1 MARLEI
7 DIVAK
12 NAGSAIGAINSTSSA
27 ISKLEKSYAAAKS
40 RSAELYRQ
48 SNQLQA
54 QFRALQASVSSGA
67 ISQSKFNAES
77 SKLSIEM
84 TRVAGAI
91 QLTNNRVNSLKAT
104 IEQINNPTRSLGTSM
119 KQLQGYSNDFTSG
132 IRSSNAVAVE
142 FSRIIQDAPYG
153 IQGVANNI
161 QQLTQNYAHY
171 TRSVRE
177 AAAAQGQTVTTG
189 ALVRGALGSLLSPLN
204 LLTLGISAVTAG
216 WVAYEKYQQRADKAA
231 REASKS
237 TKDYAENLN
246 NLSRALYAAS
256 QSYGSDIAKLNTLIT
271 VTRDASA
278 SVRSRRQALEEIQ
291 KMYPRVFN
299 AFDTETIKT
308 QAATIAYRELTASI
322 ISAANARAAE
332 GRIAEKAG
340 QQLSLDEQRKDLR
353 AQLELQKELAEERR
367 KADLSAEFGEYGG
380 NVFLAQQAAA
390 AANKVNDT
398 EKQIVNNL
406 LERAKLQEDIN
417 ELTEFAVTQQKNVNT
432 QLLDTTKITNAAA
445 NAARNYSNAITSIME
460 RSGGA
465 ASISGL
471 IGIDLETDKIR
482 VEYEKLYTDLNQ
494 LEDKIRNDSKIKAE
508 KRAEILSK
516 IDQARAQLGINEA
529 KRLSDAEI
537 AFAEQAETKLSE
549 LYAKAGL
556 SRIKSREQELA
567 ANKAY
572 WDSQEASLRA
582 FNISAEQWTELR
594 KSSEAQINKKWDAQ
608 IAETTLD
615 YQRRLNESITQLQL
629 RELNK
634 RTQDAIK
641 QAQGDK
647 EKLLKIKRDY
657 EAEVRAIEASEREV
671 RIQTAFDGTAVSV
684 PIAKI
689 NEQISQLKLNFQDL
703 SENGVRV
710 FRQRLLELESAKENI
725 TAVSRAMDIL
735 SEATGDAFAA
745 VILDGENA
753 ADAIKD
759 TFRSAIRSIVK
770 ELTKLAAMRIFRAI
784 LGVGTG
790 GLSTG
795 FGFLG
800 KLLGFASGGYTG
812 AGGRNDVAGIVHRGE
827 YVFDAASVRSL
838 GLGNLRNLHQ
848 RGIAPIGSVSINNSA
863 QALDVNVR
871 GIISGDQIVFVSDRT
886 QVKHGIMYGTRS

>member
-40 RSAELYRQ
+40 MSAELYRQ

-67 ISQSKFNAES
+67 ISQSKFIAES

-84 TRVAGAI
+84 TRVAGSI

-132 IRSSNAVAVE
+132 IRSANSVAIE

-153 IQGVANNI
+153 MQGIANNI
-161 QQLTQNYAHY
+161 QQLTQNWAYYSRAAK
-171 TRSVRE
+171 E
-177 AAAAQGQTVTTG
+177 AAAAQGQTLTSG
-189 ALVRGALGSLLSPLN
+189 KLLRGALGALISPVN

-256 QSYGSDIAKLNTLIT
+256 QAYGSDIAKLNTLIT
-271 VTRDASA
+271 VTRDAGA
-278 SVRSRRQALEEIQ
+278 SVRSRRQALEEMQ

-308 QAATIAYRELTASI
+308 QSATIAYRELAASI
-322 ISAANARAAE
+322 IAAANARAAE

-340 QQLSLDEQRKDLR
+340 QQLSLDEQNKDLR
-353 AQLELQKELAEERR
+353 TQLGLQKELAEEKR

-380 NVFLAQQAAA
+380 NVFLAQQAAS

-398 EKQIVNNL
+398 EKKIVNNL
-406 LERAKLQEDIN
+406 LERAKLQKDIN
-417 ELTEFAVTQQKNVNT
+417 DLSEFAVTQQKNVNT

-460 RSGGA
+460 RSGA
-465 ASISGL
+465 SASISGL
-471 IGIDLETDKIR
+471 IGLDLETDKIR

-537 AFAEQAETKLSE
+537 AFAENRETKLSE
-549 LYAKAGL
+549 LYDKAGL
-556 SRIKSREQELA
+556 SRIKSREQEIA

-572 WDSQEASLRA
+572 WDSQEAA
-582 FNISAEQWTELR
+582 MKEFNISAEQWAELR
-594 KSSEAQINKKWDAQ
+594 KSSEAQINEKWDGKINAASFQ
-608 IAETTLD
+608 YT
-615 YQRRLNESITQLQL
+615 RRLNEGIVQQLI
-629 RELNK
+629 RRLNK
-634 RTQDAIK
+634 ETELKVTA
-641 QAQGDK
+641 AQGDN
-647 EKLLKIKRDY
+647 EKIKKLQEQYWSQMDSLGDMQRNID
-657 EAEVRAIEASEREV
+657 
-671 RIQTAFDGTAVSV
+671 IQTAFDGTAVSV

-710 FRQRLLELESAKENI
+710 FRQRMLELESAKENI
-725 TAVSRAMDIL
+725 TAVSRSMDIL
-735 SEATGDAFAA
+735 SEATGDAMAA

-759 TFRSAIRSIVK
+759 TFRSAIQSIVK

-848 RGIAPIGSVSINNSA
+848 RGIAPIGSVSINNRA

-871 GIISGDQIVFVSDRT
+871 GIISGDQIVFASDRT
-886 QVKHGIMYGTRS
+886 QVKHGIMYGTRA